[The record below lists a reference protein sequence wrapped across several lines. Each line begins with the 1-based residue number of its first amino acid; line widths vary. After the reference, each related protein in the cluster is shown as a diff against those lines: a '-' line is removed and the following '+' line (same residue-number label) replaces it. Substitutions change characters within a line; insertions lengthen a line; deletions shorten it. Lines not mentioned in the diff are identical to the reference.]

1 MGPLADLRNNG
12 EIDVPQIQAIKWLD
26 GEENDKAKLVTNKS
40 EFDLIYKEEVG
51 LITVHREKAS
61 GVKATIK
68 PFVLNM
74 EENTGVPN
82 IMGLDNST

>member
-1 MGPLADLRNNG
+1 MGPLADLRMSG
-12 EIDVPQIQAIKWLD
+12 ENDPPYRQAIKWLD

-40 EFDLIYKEEVG
+40 EFDLIYKDEVAP
-51 LITVHREKAS
+51 ITVHRSKS
-61 GVKATIK
+61 SVKATIK

-82 IMGLDNST
+82 IMGIESST